1 MAKENDY
8 AENNYYNADRI
19 EMPLN
24 GFCVMLIEMNIEQT
38 FYDNY
43 GNEFWLHAIY
53 VDLFSIRVQI

>member
-1 MAKENDY
+1 MAEENDY
-8 AENNYYNADRI
+8 AENNYYNADGI

-43 GNEFWLHAIY
+43 GNEF
-53 VDLFSIRVQI
+53 